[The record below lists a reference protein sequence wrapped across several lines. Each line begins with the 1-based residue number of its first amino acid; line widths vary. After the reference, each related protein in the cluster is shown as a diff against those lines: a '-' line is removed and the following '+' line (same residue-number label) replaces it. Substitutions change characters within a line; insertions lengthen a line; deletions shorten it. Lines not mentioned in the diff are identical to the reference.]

1 MDEIN
6 NNDVQKS
13 PSPAPSGTAGIVLGI
28 LSLLSFFGI
37 TTWVPFGGAVGLILA
52 IIGCVSGNN
61 CKKQGGTSAG
71 LILSI
76 LGLVLNGIGFVA
88 CTLCVGGLGVAALS
102 M

>member
-6 NNDVQKS
+6 NNNVQNS
-13 PSPAPSGTAGIVLGI
+13 PSPAPSSTASIVLGI
-28 LSLLSFFGI
+28 ISIVLSCFSTFVFPAILGVILS
-37 TTWVPFGGAVGLILA
+37 

-76 LGLVLNGIGFVA
+76 LGLIFNGAGFVL
-88 CTLCVGGLGVAALS
+88 CVLCVGGTAALGA
-102 M
+102 MM

>member
-6 NNDVQKS
+6 NNDVQNS

-28 LSLLSFFGI
+28 ISIVLCFFSATVVAAI
-37 TTWVPFGGAVGLILA
+37 VGVILA
-52 IIGCVSGNN
+52 IIGIVSGNN

>member
-6 NNDVQKS
+6 NNDVQNS

-28 LSLLSFFGI
+28 ISIVLCFFSATVVAAI
-37 TTWVPFGGAVGLILA
+37 VGVILA
-52 IIGCVSGNN
+52 IIGIVSGNN

-76 LGLVLNGIGFVA
+76 LGLIFNGAGFV
-88 CTLCVGGLGVAALS
+88 LCVLFVGGTAALGA
-102 M
+102 MM